1 MICILQSLVY
11 ATLLATPALASEET
25 NWDSTALLVSDKEAN
40 SGKESGG
47 GSIVIATTTPD
58 AGSRHPSRP
67 VFIPDATTRTPSLAE
82 MLRTKVTTAAPPR
95 VHLSAESMEIVSG
108 IIESFMH
115 KVQLQPGEKSCL
127 EDNVADLTGDVMG
140 AGLDV
145 VKAIKG
151 MIPRTGANGTVQ
163 HKQPVN
169 VVGAGL
175 DGALKL
181 TSLVTLCTQLVK
193 NCVKGD
199 ALDLLKLTAHHLINM
214 SFVVNRFVVNGVDIA
229 QALSDG
235 IIAYQSHHFHKF
247 GSDIGTALR
256 KILLSKAAHGRKLP
270 EGVPEERII
279 ELTTAGLMEG
289 FFATGSGVK
298 ITDSADPRVN
308 IALDLHRCIAG
319 NSAFFKDIFMGL
331 WSLIA
336 QMSANKEQHGLDG
349 VRQPQGVQSTWT
361 NELMMA
367 MAQFPMALD
376 RCNVGPRT
384 EEMLSEA
391 IYSLKDLQV
400 QIQFPSS
407 PLTPEFATKEM
418 AKAVEAWTKWKFE
431 DFGRELGMLLRE
443 LVLQAFPKKYSVD
456 AFGRLQRDVTVREN
470 PSKQQSIVSP
480 LVIAGVAAASFVA
493 LAAVRAFGRSTSMR
507 SIYHE
512 PASDSEVVDVA

>member
-1 MICILQSLVY
+1 
-11 ATLLATPALASEET
+11 
-25 NWDSTALLVSDKEAN
+25 
-40 SGKESGG
+40 
-47 GSIVIATTTPD
+47 
-58 AGSRHPSRP
+58 
-67 VFIPDATTRTPSLAE
+67 
-82 MLRTKVTTAAPPR
+82 
-95 VHLSAESMEIVSG
+95 MEIVSG

-115 KVQLQPGEKSCL
+115 KVQLHPGEKSCL

-151 MIPRTGANGTVQ
+151 MIPHKGANGTVQ
-163 HKQPVN
+163 HKQPFN

-199 ALDLLKLTAHHLINM
+199 TLELLKKTAHHLINT
-214 SFVVNRFVVNGVDIA
+214 SYVVNRFVVNGVDIA
-229 QALSDG
+229 HALSDA
-235 IIAYQSHHFHKF
+235 IIAYEEHHFHKF
-247 GSDIGTALR
+247 GADIGTALR
-256 KILLSKAAHGRKLP
+256 KILLSKAEHGRKLP

-289 FFATGSGVK
+289 FFARGSGVK
-298 ITDSADPRVN
+298 VTDTADPRVH

-331 WSLIA
+331 WSLVA

-349 VRQPQGVQSTWT
+349 GRQPQAAQSTWT

-391 IYSLKDLQV
+391 IYSLNDLQV
-400 QIQFPSS
+400 QLQFPSS
-407 PLTPEFATKEM
+407 PLTADFATKEM
-418 AKAVEAWTKWKFE
+418 AVAVEAWTKWKFE

-456 AFGRLQRDVTVREN
+456 AFGRLQRDITIREN
-470 PSKQQSIVSP
+470 PIKQQQSIVSP
-480 LVIAGVAAASFVA
+480 LIIAGVAATSIVA
-493 LAAVRAFGRSTSMR
+493 LAAVRALGRSSSMR
-507 SIYHE
+507 SNYHQ
-512 PASDSEVVDVA
+512 PASDSEIADIF